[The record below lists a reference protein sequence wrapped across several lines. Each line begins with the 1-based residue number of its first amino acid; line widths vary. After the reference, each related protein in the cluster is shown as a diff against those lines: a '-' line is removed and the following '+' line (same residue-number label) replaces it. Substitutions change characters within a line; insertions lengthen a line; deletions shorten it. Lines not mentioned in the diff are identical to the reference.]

1 MSTGTTTGT
10 RNVSPARQ
18 TAALAVMCLAVVAVI
33 ANVTTLN
40 VAVPVIGRALQAD
53 QSQLQWMVDAYALLL
68 AALLLPAGALGDR
81 FSRKG
86 TLLFGLAVMAGAS
99 AWSATADSA
108 LVLILARGAAGIGA
122 AFVFPSTLSTLTAI
136 STGQRKGRA
145 VAIWSACTAV
155 GGIIGLIGSGA
166 ILQNYEWPWI
176 FWASGGL
183 AAVTFVLAAIIAV
196 DTRDPD
202 HAHLD
207 PLGTVLSIIGAGGL
221 VLGITEGPVR
231 GWTDRITLIGLIA
244 GGAGVVLF
252 IVWEAFT
259 ERPLL
264 DVRLF
269 RKPQLGMSAL
279 AVLILFLA
287 TFGAF
292 FLCVQYTA
300 YMFGYEPMKSGLAI
314 MPMAVGLMPTSIIG
328 MVLARKIS
336 IFTIEAIG
344 LFIGGAGFVYM
355 TTLWTQSTYWDFAIG
370 LLIFGAGVGLCMS
383 PATEAIV
390 SALPPAKQGVA
401 SAVNDTGRELGGA
414 LGIAIVGSL
423 FNIGYRSA
431 VDHSK
436 VIRAELIPQVRTSP
450 AAGLSLST
458 SPNMVADVRDSF
470 IHGWWLSLWV
480 SAGIFAVGA
489 LVMSIVA
496 IHQRVTGRW
505 TVAFPSDGDAA
516 PVLADA
522 TLTPMSTWD
531 AGPGAPASADL
542 PPPRAVGLVVSSDSS
557 VGDADLDRLLAGIGT
572 SLDAVRQLVGR
583 RDAEIAELRA
593 AADRVDRARTDA
605 ANIIERA
612 ASELI
617 GLARAL
623 RDESSKY

>member
-1 MSTGTTTGT
+1 
-10 RNVSPARQ
+10 
-18 TAALAVMCLAVVAVI
+18 
-33 ANVTTLN
+33 
-40 VAVPVIGRALQAD
+40 
-53 QSQLQWMVDAYALLL
+53 
-68 AALLLPAGALGDR
+68 
-81 FSRKG
+81 
-86 TLLFGLAVMAGAS
+86 
-99 AWSATADSA
+99 
-108 LVLILARGAAGIGA
+108 VLILARGAAGIGA

-136 STGQRKGRA
+136 STGERKGRA
-145 VAIWSACTAV
+145 VAIWSACTAL
-155 GGIIGLIGSGA
+155 GGIVGLIGSGA
-166 ILQNYEWPWI
+166 LLQNFQWPWI
-176 FWASGGL
+176 FWASGAL

-244 GGAGVVLF
+244 GGAGVLLF
-252 IVWEAFT
+252 IVWEAIA

-269 RKPQLGMSAL
+269 RKPELGMSAL

-314 MPMAVGLMPTSIIG
+314 MPMAAGLVPTSIIG
-328 MVLARKIS
+328 MWLARKVS

-344 LFIGGAGFVYM
+344 LLIGGAGFVYM
-355 TTLWTQSTYWDFAIG
+355 TTLWTRSTYWDFAIG
-370 LLIFGAGVGLCMS
+370 LLVFGAGVGLCMS

-390 SALPPAKQGVA
+390 SSLPPAKQGVA

-414 LGIAIVGSL
+414 LGIALVGSL

-431 VDHSK
+431 VDHSQ

-450 AAGLSLST
+450 AAGLSLAT
-458 SPNMVADVRDSF
+458 SPNMVADVRDAF

-480 SAGIFAVGA
+480 SAGIFGLGA
-489 LVMSIVA
+489 IVMTIVA
-496 IHQRVTGRW
+496 IHQRATGRSRV
-505 TVAFPSDGDAA
+505 TLGGPAGRTIPVEAPPVVTLDGADAA
-516 PVLADA
+516 VVTSLDP
-522 TLTPMSTWD
+522 
-531 AGPGAPASADL
+531 L
-542 PPPRAVGLVVSSDSS
+542 PPPPIEGPTGA
-557 VGDADLDRLLAGIGT
+557 GDADLERLLAGIGT
-572 SLDAVRQLVGR
+572 SLEAVRELVTR
-583 RDAEIAELRA
+583 RDAEIAQLRA
-593 AADRVDRARTDA
+593 EADRVDRARTDA

-623 RDESSKY
+623 RDESSSKY